1 MYTWRK
7 SGRNCNRSIDKR
19 VILTVDGRCFRPNL
33 SAMNALNIY
42 LSTCR
47 YVMQMRREDEGSWV
61 DLYRFLPYLR
71 QALTCCVCGGILR
84 QPTSPVNV
92 KSCQHHVCKSC
103 IGGKMKVRPS
113 CSWCKDWE
121 QFVENIQLRILLQC
135 FKELCRYLS
144 ESPIYHELTTSHLG
158 EKFKISTILQDG
170 LNIEDYKYPAKNKF
184 ANISNWPLPHFT
196 FLAPSSSTIS
206 SSNRACV
213 CPEKPTDAE
222 TSVNESDLA
231 DSKQSESEDR
241 DVSSSLSTSDTSC
254 EPVHKSRRVSAPDFS
269 QRLLK
274 NDQDSI
280 RQNSCQKAVKNP
292 AETGEDVAY
301 TSSDIKSAV
310 VSESEDS
317 KVGDSHVRK
326 AQNLNNPTKR
336 VKHVSEP
343 TRKGCRCGTA
353 NIPNKLTCYCQRCPC
368 YSQRQ
373 GCFGCKCRGC
383 RNPYNKK
390 KPAAPVDSSALQ
402 EVNVET

>member
-1 MYTWRK
+1 
-7 SGRNCNRSIDKR
+7 
-19 VILTVDGRCFRPNL
+19 
-33 SAMNALNIY
+33 MNALNIY

-47 YVMQMRREDEGSWV
+47 YVMQMRLEDEDSWV

-92 KSCQHHVCKSC
+92 KSCQHHVCKNC

-113 CSWCKDWE
+113 CSWCKEWD

-135 FKELCRYLS
+135 FKELCSHLS
-144 ESPIYHELTTSHLG
+144 ESPIYNALTTSHLG

-196 FLAPSSSTIS
+196 FLSTSSSTIS
-206 SSNRACV
+206 SSNRASV
-213 CPEKPTDAE
+213 CSGKQVDAE

-241 DVSSSLSTSDTSC
+241 DVSSSLSTSDVSC
-254 EPVHKSRRVSAPDFS
+254 EPVHKSRRVSAPDFP
-269 QRLLK
+269 QRLFK
-274 NDQDSI
+274 NDPDSTN
-280 RQNSCQKAVKNP
+280 QNLCLKKVKNP
-292 AETGEDVAY
+292 TEPSENDTL
-301 TSSDIKSAV
+301 TSSEFKSV
-310 VSESEDS
+310 VVLESEDA
-317 KVGDSHVRK
+317 KMGDSHMKK
-326 AQNLNNPTKR
+326 AQNSNNQTKR
-336 VKHVSEP
+336 VKHASEP
-343 TRKGCRCGTA
+343 MRKGCRCGTA

-390 KPAAPVDSSALQ
+390 KPAVPADSSTLQ